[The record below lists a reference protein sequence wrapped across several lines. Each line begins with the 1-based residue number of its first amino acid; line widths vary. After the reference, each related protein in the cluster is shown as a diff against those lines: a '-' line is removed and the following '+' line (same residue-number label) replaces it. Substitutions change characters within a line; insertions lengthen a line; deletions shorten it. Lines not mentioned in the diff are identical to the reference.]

1 MLPFRAA
8 FLAVVLFVPAAAF
21 GDDNP
26 PGAVSPDNR
35 RNAVGEDKSI
45 RIFDVATGK
54 ELIRIQAHTAKV
66 TALAFS
72 PDGKMLASGGDDK
85 SVRVYDAATGKA
97 LLVLNGHTTGIAVV
111 AFSPD
116 GKALTTV
123 DKDKKTV
130 RWNPSTGEKLPQID

>member
-1 MLPFRAA
+1 MLHLRKALVIAVLLVPVTA
-8 FLAVVLFVPAAAF
+8 FA
-21 GDDNP
+21 DENP
-26 PGAVSPDNR
+26 PGAAAPDNR
-35 RNAVGEDKSI
+35 RNAVGEDKAI

-85 SVRVYDAATGKA
+85 TVRVYDAATGRA
-97 LLVLNGHTTGIAVV
+97 LVVMNGHKAGIAVV

-116 GKALTTV
+116 GKSLTSV
-123 DKDKKTV
+123 DKEKRTI
-130 RWNPSTGEKLPQID
+130 RWNLATGEKLPQID

>member
-1 MLPFRAA
+1 MLSLRNA
-8 FLAVVLFVPAAAF
+8 LVVAILFVPLNAF

-26 PGAVSPDNR
+26 PGAASPDNR

-45 RIFDVATGK
+45 RVFDVATGK
-54 ELIRIQAHTAKV
+54 EVIRIQAHTAKV

-85 SVRVYDAATGKA
+85 TVRVYDAATGRALVVMNAHKA
-97 LLVLNGHTTGIAVV
+97 GITVV

-116 GKALTTV
+116 GKTLTTV
-123 DKDKKTV
+123 DKDKKSIK
-130 RWNPSTGEKLPQID
+130 WDPSTGKQLPRID

>member
-72 PDGKMLASGGDDK
+72 PDGKLLASGGDDK
-85 SVRVYDAATGKA
+85 TARVYDAATGRA
-97 LLVLNGHTTGIAVV
+97 LVVLNGHKAGIAVV

-116 GKALTTV
+116 GKTLTTL
-123 DKDKKTV
+123 DKDKKSIK
-130 RWNPSTGEKLPQID
+130 WDPSTGKQLPQID